1 MSDEQRTTE
10 QLIHELEMLSAY
22 RQGIVEAQLGIAG
35 NGISSILDCWPSS
48 QHWDPY
54 MPQATTPQDP
64 LASQL
69 QLLIRNNQRLAALQ
83 RVTAA
88 SQSDL
93 ANSIF
98 RALGPSMDSTHSSL
112 LSPVSSILNEQ
123 SQLGSLTQSRST
135 NSLLPSSF
143 NLMKSSF
150 DPSSNDNEVDQS
162 QNSFRTSLTEASTTA
177 YDRTLA
183 NSTTSSSSIHTTARS
198 KVPTARREK
207 KVEERKPK
215 KPFKKSIAKHKKNV
229 VRKASLHA
237 PSARSRTHS
246 IHEDA
251 RLLLE
256 TAATLASVQ
265 KKVSLGD
272 KDTVHVSPD
281 SKSRYEHLVKDSELT
296 CIDLWDTVP
305 DYLFISM
312 AQMRLTRLKPQG
324 QFVNL
329 KTTTE
334 LAYAGL
340 CCKHCETLLG
350 FGSHFFKCLVRGSHC
365 HRIVKHVQSECS
377 SCPTKVREKVENISI
392 PKSSELLAK
401 MQVDS
406 DGPSASFF
414 DYIWNRLDMA
424 GFLEDD
430 SSNTSDLKNE
440 GNASD
445 VVIVDV

>member
-1 MSDEQRTTE
+1 MSEEQDTAE

-22 RQGIVEAQLGIAG
+22 RQGIIEAQLGAMTG
-35 NGISSILDCWPSS
+35 NCNGISSILDCWPSS
-48 QHWDPY
+48 HHWNPY
-54 MPQATTPQDP
+54 MSQATPFSTTPQD
-64 LASQL
+64 LLSSKL
-69 QLLIRNNQRLAALQ
+69 QLLIMNNQRLSALQ
-83 RVTAA
+83 RTTAA
-88 SQSDL
+88 SHSDL

-98 RALGPSMDSTHSSL
+98 HALGPSTNNTQSSL
-112 LSPVSSILNEQ
+112 LSPASSITNGQ
-123 SQLGSLTQSRST
+123 SQLGSVAQ
-135 NSLLPSSF
+135 F
-143 NLMKSSF
+143 NLMKSIF
-150 DPSSNDNEVDQS
+150 DPSLNEYEVDLS
-162 QNSFRTSLTEASTTA
+162 QNSSRTSLTEASTTA
-177 YDRTLA
+177 YARSLA
-183 NSTTSSSSIHTTARS
+183 SSTTSSSSIHTTARS
-198 KVPTARREK
+198 KVPPARSK
-207 KVEERKPK
+207 MERKKPK
-215 KPFKKSIAKHKKNV
+215 RTLKKSIAKHKKNV

-237 PSARSRTHS
+237 PSARSS

-265 KKVSLGD
+265 KMVSLDD
-272 KDTVHVSPD
+272 KGTGHVSPD

-296 CIDLWDTVP
+296 RIDLWDTVP